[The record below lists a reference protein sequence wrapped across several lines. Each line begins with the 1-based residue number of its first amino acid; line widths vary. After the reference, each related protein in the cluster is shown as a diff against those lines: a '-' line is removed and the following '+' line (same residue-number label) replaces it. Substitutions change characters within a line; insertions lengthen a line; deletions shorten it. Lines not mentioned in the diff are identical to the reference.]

1 MRWRDDSGQ
10 WHQAAL
16 AGKAALWDGM
26 GGRMGLVDWVPQGNC
41 MFS

>member
-1 MRWRDDSGQ
+1 MIAANGTKRHW
-10 WHQAAL
+10 QARQRY
-16 AGKAALWDGM
+16 GM